1 MIEDMPQMP
10 ETEGFN
16 QIYKDS
22 WGSVD
27 LIGAEWSLDTFSPL
41 AIAGI
46 TLGSS
51 AIVGVATLAAYWYFR
66 GEKET
71 PKEEESPKEEETPK
85 EDSFFE
91 KVKKC
96 LHIN

>member
-1 MIEDMPQMP
+1 MADQVMIKDMPQMP

-27 LIGAEWSLDTFSPL
+27 LIGAEWSLDSFSPL

-51 AIVGVATLAAYWYFR
+51 AIIGAAALAAYWYFR
-66 GEKET
+66 GEKVETET
-71 PKEEESPKEEETPK
+71 PKVKK
-85 EDSFFE
+85 E
-91 KVKKC
+91 KVKKR